1 MLTLKQIVQKVDA
14 FRKEGSRYVRIVQ
27 VKKGFDSLGRG
38 FIAAASYSTHIIGPD
53 GKPKVNR
60 GPHRYVTVITFLDK
74 KLHVQCSCSCDDQQ
88 YRWEVALA
96 EKGAAEIEYSD
107 GSMPN
112 TTNPSR
118 RAACCKHLRALYDQ
132 KLAGKIPGL

>member
-1 MLTLKQIVQKVDA
+1 MLTLKQIVNKVDA

-27 VKKGFDSLGRG
+27 VKKGYNSIGQG

-74 KLHVQCSCSCDDQQ
+74 KLHVHCS
-88 YRWEVALA
+88 
-96 EKGAAEIEYSD
+96 
-107 GSMPN
+107 
-112 TTNPSR
+112 
-118 RAACCKHLRALYDQ
+118 
-132 KLAGKIPGL
+132 